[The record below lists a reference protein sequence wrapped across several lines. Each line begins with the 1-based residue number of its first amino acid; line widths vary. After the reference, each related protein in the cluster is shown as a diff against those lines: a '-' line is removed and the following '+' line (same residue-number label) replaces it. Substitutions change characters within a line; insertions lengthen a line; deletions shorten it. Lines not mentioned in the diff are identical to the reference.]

1 MSVTIDVTGLGPQ
14 NYRFAPSALAE
25 LCSALHL
32 LAEPAHHPTRSA
44 WVAAVNDKVEPELL
58 DRLVEM
64 DYLWRTSRSD
74 MFLPSSPSTELGD
87 ELNTM
92 DELSDEIWVGAA
104 LMTSSCGT
112 VTLHRELGSP
122 LVDDRARDLARERAA
137 SRGPRQSAFVDFVL
151 EHPVNARIAVRQLL
165 EAADREFFGKAW
177 ERIVVDLSADARLKS
192 DLLGAYGLERALTAV
207 SPAITLNSTGTRIV
221 VDKLQDNGTSADG
234 GDVTLL
240 PSAFGHP
247 HLMVVHAPGWRP
259 VIQYPTAATALT
271 DVVALED
278 IQLRLRALD
287 HPARLRIARS
297 LLRGQRTT
305 AELADAWNLSAPE
318 VSRHLALLKDAGI
331 VTSER
336 SGRYVL
342 HSLDQGAVARFGI
355 DLLEAMQ
362 R

>member
-1 MSVTIDVTGLGPQ
+1 MSVTIDVTGLEPR

-25 LCSALHL
+25 LSAALHL
-32 LAEPAHHPTRSA
+32 LAEPAHHPTRSG
-44 WVAAVNDKVEPELL
+44 WVAAVMTAVEPELL

-74 MFLPSSPSTELGD
+74 MFMPASPSTSLRIELDGLD
-87 ELNTM
+87 Q
-92 DELSDEIWVGAA
+92 LSDELWVGAA
-104 LMTSSCGT
+104 LITSSCGT

-122 LVDDRARDLARERAA
+122 LVDDRARELARERAA

-151 EHPVNARIAVRQLL
+151 EHPTDARSAVRRLL
-165 EAADREFFGKAW
+165 EDSDRQFFARAW
-177 ERIVVDLSADARLKS
+177 ERIVVDLTADARLKS
-192 DLLGAYGLERALTAV
+192 DLLGAYGLERALAAV
-207 SPAITLNSTGTRIV
+207 SSAITLNGAGNRIV
-221 VDKLQDNGTSADG
+221 VDKLQDNGTSANG
-234 GDVTLL
+234 GNVTLL

-247 HLMVVHAPGWRP
+247 HLMVVHAPGWNP
-259 VIQYPTAATALT
+259 VIQYPAATSALT

-278 IQLRLRALD
+278 IQLRMRALD

-318 VSRHLALLKDAGI
+318 VSRHLATLKEAGI
-331 VTSER
+331 VSSTR

-342 HSLDQGAVARFGI
+342 YSLDQDAVARFGI
-355 DLLEAMQ
+355 DLLEALQ